1 MQRRNGSKHDKTG
14 CLTCRH
20 RHVFAVS
27 FENLSPLLTQSTDAG
42 NARSTLLP
50 YVGIVNAWSAGHL
63 ASRENSYRPTE
74 LAACS
79 KSFQSLVLSLSS
91 CDAAK
96 SGINAATSLILMISE
111 VCLGF
116 HTNWYS
122 HLIGMKDIITAAH
135 FPTSTSDSVLL
146 GPWNGET
153 KMRRKGELRH
163 AFETRYRAGWV

>member
-1 MQRRNGSKHDKTG
+1 MA
-14 CLTCRH
+14 L
-20 RHVFAVS
+20 
-27 FENLSPLLTQSTDAG
+27 ESPALADA
-42 NARSTLLP
+42 L
-50 YVGIVNAWSAGHL
+50 VAWSAGHL
-63 ASRENSYRPTE
+63 ASRQNSYRPTE
-74 LAACS
+74 LAARS
-79 KSFQSLVLSLSS
+79 KSLQSLVLSLSS

-96 SGINAATSLILMISE
+96 SGINAATSLILMTSE

-163 AFETRYRAGWV
+163 AFETRYRAGWVCRLRLQTCANSANRPAWNGPDTLDPLDFAA